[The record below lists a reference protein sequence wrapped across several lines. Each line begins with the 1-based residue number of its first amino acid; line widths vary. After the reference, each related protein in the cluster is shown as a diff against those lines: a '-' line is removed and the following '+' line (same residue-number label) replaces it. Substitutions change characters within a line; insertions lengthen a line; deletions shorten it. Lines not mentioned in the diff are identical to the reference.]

1 MNPDETTQRCN
12 GRPGLSEDVRQAIIR
27 LTEEKC
33 TNKIISE
40 QCKVSRSTIQNVRAQ
55 HRQALKEIQNVPLRK
70 RKAITTNSQR
80 AVMRVLVEEGRSQT
94 YAAKIT
100 NVSQSTVSR
109 AAKRFAETSHDDDRP
124 RSGRHRLSTPRDD
137 RVLERMS
144 LSNRFQPAT
153 RLKED
158 WEQSGVQAGVH
169 TVRRRLRDFGLNGR
183 VARKKPLLTAQQ
195 KARRL
200 AFAKRY
206 ASWTAEDWEAVLWT
220 DESPFSIFGECGK
233 TYVRRRVGEEF
244 DEQCL
249 QPTVKHGGGKIQVW
263 GCFTAHGVG
272 HLHWITKIMDQ
283 HVYKQILVHH
293 LRPSLRKLG
302 GINKLM
308 FQQDNDPKHTAK
320 SIQAYITRAGYKCLE
335 GWPSQSPDLNPIE
348 NLWQELNRRL
358 RQMRPLPKNKDDL
371 FKMLK
376 QAWDQLPQDTLKALV
391 HSMPRRIQA
400 VIEAKGGHTKY

>member
-1 MNPDETTQRCN
+1 LP
-12 GRPGLSEDVRQAIIR
+12 EDIKQTIIR
-27 LTEEKC
+27 LTEEKF
-33 TNKIISE
+33 TNKAIVE
-40 QCKVSRSTIQNVRAQ
+40 QCKVSASTIKKVRAQ
-55 HRQALKEIQNVPLRK
+55 HRQVLKELENNVPLNK
-70 RKAITTNSQR
+70 PKAKTTNSQR
-80 AVMRVLVEEGRSQT
+80 AVIRVLVAEGQSQK
-94 YAAKIT
+94 YAARKVK
-100 NVSQSTVSR
+100 VSQSTASR
-109 AAKRFAETSHDDDRP
+109 ALKRFSETSHDEDRP
-124 RSGRHRLSTPRDD
+124 RVGRPRLSTPRDD
-137 RVLERMS
+137 RVLERLS
-144 LSNRFQPAT
+144 LNNRFRPAT

-158 WEQSGVQAGVH
+158 WEQSGMQAGVH
-169 TVRRRLRDFGLNGR
+169 TVRRRLSEFGLSGR
-183 VARKKPLLTAQQ
+183 VARKKPLLTAIQ

-200 AFAKRY
+200 AFAKKH

-272 HLHWITKIMDQ
+272 HLHRITGIMDQ

-293 LRPSLRKLG
+293 LRPSLRQLG
-302 GINKLM
+302 GMNKLL

-320 SIQAYITRAGYKCLE
+320 SIQSYIKQAGYKCLE
-335 GWPSQSPDLNPIE
+335 DWPSQSPDLNPIE
-348 NLWQELNRRL
+348 NLWQELNRLL

-371 FKMLK
+371 FKLLE
-376 QAWDQLPQDTLKALV
+376 QAWEEIPQDTLKALV